1 MGNPSDRLKSLPRE
15 PFNPPLLPPPPAPG
29 SGRGEGIRRQTRLPQ
44 AMRDVLPARPGSRP
58 CREAPSGIV
67 PRFFRSCVPLAARAI
82 PTCRRGRQPDAV
94 HEQEQSAGFEMAV
107 DEAVH
112 LSLFGMGQMMQRL
125 DADDRLQRRGGEG
138 EDFDVVEVV
147 ANQAELRL
155 LQPLFRQ
162 AEHGRGRIHAH
173 HPDVWPKAK
182 QPLFHL
188 SGSDA
193 QIQNRGMGTQPSPEK
208 KKGSSS

>member
-1 MGNPSDRLKSLPRE
+1 
-15 PFNPPLLPPPPAPG
+15 
-29 SGRGEGIRRQTRLPQ
+29 
-44 AMRDVLPARPGSRP
+44 
-58 CREAPSGIV
+58 
-67 PRFFRSCVPLAARAI
+67 
-82 PTCRRGRQPDAV
+82 
-94 HEQEQSAGFEMAV
+94 MAV

-173 HPDVWPKAK
+173 HPDVWPKGK
-182 QPLFHL
+182 QTLFHL

-208 KKGSSS
+208 KKGRSS